1 MRARGS
7 IFAHGSGR
15 VCSRAFLVQG
25 SYPEELLAS
34 WDDYK
39 EKQSPPSDE
48 QIRPRECTLAR
59 EAGCGM
65 ALN

>member
-1 MRARGS
+1 M
-7 IFAHGSGR
+7 
-15 VCSRAFLVQG
+15 QG

-48 QIRPRECTLAR
+48 QIRPRERGFSLGEKGPLA
-59 EAGCGM
+59 
-65 ALN
+65 LSLHVS